1 MEITL
6 TKKIRK
12 RILNKSSQLCLVMA
26 LRYNFVRM
34 EEINSSTKTISRSIF
49 HWLLM
54 LVPMRLLSRSK
65 LFGLVLIPYL
75 WVKSIWFPIYL
86 LQRLRI
92 EFVEKRLL
100 TQSVFV
106 STHLT
111 KVARLK
117 AKQSRCSGEC
127 LKDSLKSKEVST

>member
-34 EEINSSTKTISRSIF
+34 EEINWSTKTISRSIF

-100 TQSVFV
+100 T
-106 STHLT
+106 
-111 KVARLK
+111 
-117 AKQSRCSGEC
+117 
-127 LKDSLKSKEVST
+127 